1 MGGKS
6 DICIT
11 DFCFVHR
18 TLSMIRNITPVLL
31 LEKSFES
38 NYVLRNFRFL
48 FGYQN
53 NDSESLTLGTKF
65 CNLLTCVNQGDKI
78 L

>member
-6 DICIT
+6 DARIT
-11 DFCFVHR
+11 DFCLVRH
-18 TLSMIRNITPVLL
+18 TLSMIRNIIPVLL

-38 NYVLRNFRFL
+38 NYVLRNSGFL

-53 NDSESLTLGTKF
+53 NDSIFNFRHKVLQTFDSCLPG
-65 CNLLTCVNQGDKI
+65 
-78 L
+78 

>member
-6 DICIT
+6 DARIT
-11 DFCFVHR
+11 DFCLVHH

-38 NYVLRNFRFL
+38 NYVLRNSGVL

-53 NDSESLTLGTKF
+53 NDSESLTSGTKF
-65 CNLLTCVNQGDKI
+65 CKLLTRVNQGDNI